1 MSYLDSVQKVT
12 VQIDGESVECV
23 AGSFKGVPFF
33 FDSADFSGG
42 GRNVQTN
49 EIPFS
54 DSHVN
59 EDVGKNVESYQFNIY
74 FVGEDAENKKNE
86 FLRVCNEDGAGELVH
101 PHFGVF
107 NARVKGGISLSYNNR
122 LEYISGSV
130 TFVPENDFEIQNT
143 VVSLSGKTKAK
154 AEKLR
159 NAVADYSSKK
169 LDVSGKN
176 RSIVDKA
183 VDLSYKAVD
192 AVYSARKVL
201 QKASEFVKQ
210 VGRIKSNIRTALL
223 APRDFVSRMQN
234 LVTMSEDVLDF
245 DVNPKDNVSN
255 SIGLMQFASGIE
267 VFDGVS
273 SENRDS
279 IETLVRLT
287 AASSVAENL
296 VDCEFT
302 STSEAEDFHEKISD
316 SFEKMLGLVS
326 DADLYMITVE
336 LEAVSLK
343 SLREKISRIPYEV
356 SVDIPE
362 TNNLLSIVYGV
373 YGNLD
378 NLDGILSR
386 NGYRD
391 PLFVKPSDRVMV
403 LCDD

>member
-86 FLRVCNEDGAGELVH
+86 FLKVCNEDGAGELVH

-154 AEKLR
+154 AEELR
-159 NAVADYSSKK
+159 NAVANYSSKK

-210 VGRIKSNIRTALL
+210 VGRIKSNIRTALM

-234 LVTMSEDVLDF
+234 LVTMSEDVLNF

-255 SIGLMQFASGIE
+255 CIGLMQFSSDVE

-273 SENRDS
+273 SENKNS

-296 VDCEFT
+296 VDCEFA

-316 SFEKMLGLVS
+316 SFESMLGLVT
-326 DADLYMITVE
+326 DADLYMKAVE

-343 SLREKISRIPYEV
+343 NLREKISRIPYEV

-378 NLDGILSR
+378 NFDDILSR

-391 PLFVKPSDRVMV
+391 PLFVKPSDKVMV